1 MLYSKIM
8 KLEERLELFKEKIKT
23 KDFLECKGLGN
34 EIPYWIF
41 DYEPEKELLVR
52 DTISKLISGFESKYS
67 IKIIEINLYDLCLK
81 ILNQKLSDEKI
92 TQFEQKKGSNTLLEK
107 VRLILN
113 QEATKKE
120 IAETLQG
127 EYDLIFLTGVG
138 NAWPMVRAHSVLNN
152 LHSVTGKKP
161 LVLFYPGKFSGLDLS
176 LFGEFKSKNYYRA
189 FRLMPEAM

>member
-1 MLYSKIM
+1 M

-23 KDFLECKGLGN
+23 TDFLECKGLGN

-52 DTISKLISGFESKYS
+52 DTIEKMVTSFETKYS
-67 IKIIEINLYDLCLK
+67 LKIIEINLYDLCLK
-81 ILNQKLSDEKI
+81 ILSQKLSDEKI
-92 TQFEQKKGSNTLLEK
+92 IQFEKKKGSDALLEK
-107 VRLILN
+107 IRLILN
-113 QEATKKE
+113 QDATKKE
-120 IAETLQG
+120 ISEILQG
-127 EYDLIFLTGVG
+127 NYDIIFLTGVG

-161 LVLFYPGKFSGLDLS
+161 LVMFYPGKFSGLDLS

>member
-1 MLYSKIM
+1 M

-23 KDFLECKGLGN
+23 TDFLDCKGLGN

-52 DTISKLISGFESKYS
+52 DTIEKMISSFESKHS
-67 IKIIEINLYDLCLK
+67 IKIVEINLYNLCLK
-81 ILNQKLSDEKI
+81 ILNQKLTDEKI
-92 TQFEQKKGSNTLLEK
+92 IQFEKKKGSDALLENI
-107 VRLILN
+107 RLILN

-120 IAETLQG
+120 ITEILKVD
-127 EYDLIFLTGVG
+127 YNLIFLTGVG
-138 NAWPMVRAHSVLNN
+138 NAWPMTRAHSVLNN

-161 LVLFYPGKFSGLDLS
+161 LVMFYPGKFSGLDLS

>member
-1 MLYSKIM
+1 MLYSKFM
-8 KLEERLELFKEKIKT
+8 KLEEHLELFKEKIKT
-23 KDFLECKGLGN
+23 KDFLVCKGLGN

-52 DTISKLISGFESKYS
+52 DTIEKMVTSFETKYS
-67 IKIIEINLYDLCLK
+67 LKIIEINLYDLCLK
-81 ILNQKLSDEKI
+81 ILSQKLSDEKI
-92 TQFEQKKGSNTLLEK
+92 IQFEKKKGSDALLEK
-107 VRLILN
+107 IRLILN

-120 IAETLQG
+120 ISEILQG
-127 EYDLIFLTGVG
+127 DYDIIFLTGVG
-138 NAWPMVRAHSVLNN
+138 NAWPIVRAHSVLNN

-161 LVLFYPGKFSGLDLS
+161 LVMFYPGKFSGLDLS

>member
-1 MLYSKIM
+1 MLYYKIM

-41 DYEPEKELLVR
+41 DYEPENELLIR
-52 DTISKLISGFESKYS
+52 DTISKLTSSFESKHS

-81 ILNQKLSDEKI
+81 ILNQKITDEKLI
-92 TQFEQKKGSNTLLEK
+92 QFEKKKGSDALLEK
-107 VRLILN
+107 IRLILN
-113 QEATKKE
+113 QDITRKE
-120 IAETLQG
+120 ISEMLRVDC
-127 EYDLIFLTGVG
+127 DLIFLTGIG

-161 LVLFYPGKFSGLDLS
+161 LILFYPGKFSGLDLS

-189 FRLMPEAM
+189 FRLRPEVI

>member
-1 MLYSKIM
+1 M
-8 KLEERLELFKEKIKT
+8 KLEKRLELFKERIKT

-52 DTISKLISGFESKYS
+52 DTISKLISSFESKHS
-67 IKIIEINLYDLCLK
+67 IKITEINLYDLCLK
-81 ILNQKLSDEKI
+81 ILSQKLADEKLI
-92 TQFEQKKGSNTLLEK
+92 QFEKKKGSDALLEK

-120 IAETLQG
+120 ISEMLDVD
-127 EYDLIFLTGVG
+127 YDLIFLTGVG

-152 LHSVTGKKP
+152 LHSITDKKP

-176 LFGEFKSKNYYRA
+176 LFGKFKTKNYYRA
-189 FRLMPEAM
+189 FRLMPEVM

>member
-1 MLYSKIM
+1 M

-52 DTISKLISGFESKYS
+52 DTIEKMVTSFETKYS
-67 IKIIEINLYDLCLK
+67 LKIIEINLYDLCLK
-81 ILNQKLSDEKI
+81 ILSQKLSDEKI
-92 TQFEQKKGSNTLLEK
+92 TQFEKKKGSDALLEK
-107 VRLILN
+107 IRLILN
-113 QEATKKE
+113 QEATKKKISE
-120 IAETLQG
+120 MLQ
-127 EYDLIFLTGVG
+127 EDYDIIFLTGVG

-161 LVLFYPGKFSGLDLS
+161 LVMFYPGKFSGLDLS

>member
-1 MLYSKIM
+1 M

-23 KDFLECKGLGN
+23 RDFLECKGLGN

-52 DTISKLISGFESKYS
+52 DTISKLVSSFESKHS
-67 IKIIEINLYDLCLK
+67 IKIIEINLYDLCLRV
-81 ILNQKLSDEKI
+81 LNQKITDEKLI
-92 TQFEQKKGSNTLLEK
+92 QFEEKKGSDALLEK

-120 IAETLQG
+120 IAEILKVD
-127 EYDLIFLTGVG
+127 YDLIFLTGVG

-152 LHSVTGKKP
+152 LHSITGKKP

-189 FRLMPEAM
+189 FQLMPEKT

>member
-1 MLYSKIM
+1 M

-23 KDFLECKGLGN
+23 TEFLECRGLGN

-52 DTISKLISGFESKYS
+52 DTIEKMVLSFESKHS

-81 ILNQKLSDEKI
+81 ILSQKLSDEKI
-92 TQFEQKKGSNTLLEK
+92 IQFERKKGSDALLEK
-107 VRLILN
+107 IRLILN
-113 QEATKKE
+113 QETTKKE
-120 IAETLQG
+120 IAEMLNVD
-127 EYDLIFLTGVG
+127 YNLIFLTGVG

-152 LHSVTGKKP
+152 LHSVTSKKP
-161 LVLFYPGKFSGLDLS
+161 LVVFYPGKFSGLDLS
-176 LFGEFKSKNYYRA
+176 LFSEFKSKNYYRA

>member
-1 MLYSKIM
+1 M

-41 DYEPEKELLVR
+41 DYEPENELLIR
-52 DTISKLISGFESKYS
+52 DTISKLTSSFESKHS

-81 ILNQKLSDEKI
+81 ILNQKITDEKLI
-92 TQFEQKKGSNTLLEK
+92 QFEKKKGSDALLEK
-107 VRLILN
+107 IRLILN
-113 QEATKKE
+113 QDITRKE
-120 IAETLQG
+120 ISEMLRVDC
-127 EYDLIFLTGVG
+127 DLIFLTGIG

-161 LVLFYPGKFSGLDLS
+161 LILFYPGKFSGLDLS

-189 FRLMPEAM
+189 FRLRPEVI

>member
-1 MLYSKIM
+1 MLYSKFM

-23 KDFLECKGLGN
+23 TDFLECKGLGN

-41 DYEPEKELLVR
+41 DYEPDKELLVR
-52 DTISKLISGFESKYS
+52 DTIEKMVTGFETKYS
-67 IKIIEINLYDLCLK
+67 LKIIEINLYDLCLK
-81 ILNQKLSDEKI
+81 ILSQKLSDEKI
-92 TQFEQKKGSNTLLEK
+92 TQFERKKGSDALLEK
-107 VRLILN
+107 IRLILN
-113 QEATKKE
+113 QDATKKE
-120 IAETLQG
+120 ISEILQG
-127 EYDLIFLTGVG
+127 NYDIIFLTGVG

-161 LVLFYPGKFSGLDLS
+161 LVMFYPGKFSGLDLS

>member
-1 MLYSKIM
+1 M
-8 KLEERLELFKEKIKT
+8 KLEEHLELFKEKIKT
-23 KDFLECKGLGN
+23 KDFLVCKGLGN

-52 DTISKLISGFESKYS
+52 DTIEKMVTSFETKYS
-67 IKIIEINLYDLCLK
+67 LKIIEINLYDLCLK
-81 ILNQKLSDEKI
+81 ILSQKLSDEKI
-92 TQFEQKKGSNTLLEK
+92 IQFEKKKGSDALLEK
-107 VRLILN
+107 IRLILN

-120 IAETLQG
+120 ISEILQG
-127 EYDLIFLTGVG
+127 DYDIIFLTGVG
-138 NAWPMVRAHSVLNN
+138 NAWPIVRAHSVLNN

-161 LVLFYPGKFSGLDLS
+161 LVMFYPGKFSGLDLS

>member
-1 MLYSKIM
+1 M
-8 KLEERLELFKEKIKT
+8 KLEERIELFKEKIKT
-23 KDFLECKGLGN
+23 TDFLECRGLGN

-52 DTISKLISGFESKYS
+52 DTLSKLISSSESKYS
-67 IKIIEINLYDLCLK
+67 IKIIEINLYNLCLK
-81 ILNQKLSDEKI
+81 ILNQKLADEKLI
-92 TQFEQKKGSNTLLEK
+92 PFEKKKGSDALLEK

-113 QEATKKE
+113 QEVTKKE
-120 IAETLQG
+120 ISDILKVD
-127 EYDLIFLTGVG
+127 YDLIFLTGVG

-189 FRLMPEAM
+189 FQLMPEAL

>member
-1 MLYSKIM
+1 M

-34 EIPYWIF
+34 EIPYWVF
-41 DYEPEKELLVR
+41 DYEPEKELLLR
-52 DTISKLISGFESKYS
+52 DTIEKMVTSFETKHSL
-67 IKIIEINLYDLCLK
+67 KIIEINLYDLCLK
-81 ILNQKLSDEKI
+81 ILSQKLSDEKI
-92 TQFEQKKGSNTLLEK
+92 IQFEKKKGSDALLEK
-107 VRLILN
+107 IRLILN
-113 QEATKKE
+113 QDTTKKE
-120 IAETLQG
+120 IAGILQG
-127 EYDLIFLTGVG
+127 NYDIIFLTGIG

-161 LVLFYPGKFSGLDLS
+161 LVMFYPGKFSGLDLS

>member
-1 MLYSKIM
+1 M
-8 KLEERLELFKEKIKT
+8 KLEGRLELFKEKIKT
-23 KDFLECKGLGN
+23 KEFLECKGLGN

-52 DTISKLISGFESKYS
+52 DTISKLISSSESKHS
-67 IKIIEINLYDLCLK
+67 IKIIEINLYNLCLK
-81 ILNQKLSDEKI
+81 ILNQKIADVKLI
-92 TQFEQKKGSNTLLEK
+92 QFEKKKGSDALLEK

-120 IAETLQG
+120 IAEIFKVD
-127 EYDLIFLTGVG
+127 YDLIFLTGVG

-152 LHSVTGKKP
+152 LHSITGKKP
-161 LVLFYPGKFSGLDLS
+161 LVLFYPGKFTGLDLS

-189 FRLMPEAM
+189 FQLMPEAT

>member
-1 MLYSKIM
+1 M

-52 DTISKLISGFESKYS
+52 DTIEKMVTGFKTKYS
-67 IKIIEINLYDLCLK
+67 LKIIEINLYDLCLK
-81 ILNQKLSDEKI
+81 ILSQKLSDEKI
-92 TQFEQKKGSNTLLEK
+92 IQFEKKKGSDVLLEK
-107 VRLILN
+107 IRLILN
-113 QEATKKE
+113 QEVTKKE
-120 IAETLQG
+120 IAGILQG
-127 EYDLIFLTGVG
+127 DYDIIFLTGVG
-138 NAWPMVRAHSVLNN
+138 NAWPFVRAHSVLNN

-161 LVLFYPGKFSGLDLS
+161 LVMFYPGKYSGLDLS

-189 FRLMPEAM
+189 FRLMPEAI

>member
-1 MLYSKIM
+1 M

-52 DTISKLISGFESKYS
+52 DTIEKMVTNFESKYS
-67 IKIIEINLYDLCLK
+67 VKIIEINLYDLCLK
-81 ILNQKLSDEKI
+81 ILSQKLSDEKI
-92 TQFEQKKGSNTLLEK
+92 TQFEMKKGSDALLEK
-107 VRLILN
+107 IRLILN

-120 IAETLQG
+120 ISERLQG
-127 EYDLIFLTGVG
+127 DYNIIFLTGVG

-152 LHSVTGKKP
+152 LHSITGKKP
-161 LVLFYPGKFSGLDLS
+161 LVMFYPGKFSGLDLS

>member
-1 MLYSKIM
+1 M
-8 KLEERLELFKEKIKT
+8 KLEERLELFKEKVKA
-23 KDFLECKGLGN
+23 KDFLACKGLGN

-67 IKIIEINLYDLCLK
+67 IKIIEINLYSLCLK
-81 ILNQKLSDEKI
+81 ILNQKLTDEKLI
-92 TQFEQKKGSNTLLEK
+92 QFEKKKGSDALLEK
-107 VRLILN
+107 IRLILN
-113 QEATKKE
+113 QEVTKKE
-120 IAETLQG
+120 IAEIVDG

-138 NAWPMVRAHSVLNN
+138 NAWPMLRAHSVLNN

-161 LVLFYPGKFSGLDLS
+161 LILFYPGKFSGLDLS

>member
-1 MLYSKIM
+1 M

-23 KDFLECKGLGN
+23 RDFLECKGLGN

-52 DTISKLISGFESKYS
+52 DTINKLISGFESKHS
-67 IKIIEINLYDLCLK
+67 IKIIEIDLYKLCLK
-81 ILNQKLSDEKI
+81 ILSQKLTDEKLI
-92 TQFEQKKGSNTLLEK
+92 QFEKKKGSDALLEK

-120 IAETLQG
+120 ISEILKVN
-127 EYDLIFLTGVG
+127 YDLIFLTGVG
-138 NAWPMVRAHSVLNN
+138 NAWPMTRAHTVLNN

>member
-1 MLYSKIM
+1 VLHSEIV
-8 KLEERLELFKEKIKT
+8 KLEGRLELFKEKIKT

-52 DTISKLISGFESKYS
+52 DTINKLISNFESKDS
-67 IKIIEINLYDLCLK
+67 IKIIEINLYNLCLK
-81 ILNQKLSDEKI
+81 ILSQKITDEKLI
-92 TQFEQKKGSNTLLEK
+92 QFETKKGSDALLEK

-113 QEATKKE
+113 QEATRKK
-120 IAETLQG
+120 IAELFKVD
-127 EYDLIFLTGVG
+127 YDLIFLTGVG

-189 FRLMPEAM
+189 FQLMPETT

>member
-1 MLYSKIM
+1 M

-23 KDFLECKGLGN
+23 RDFLECKGLGN

-52 DTISKLISGFESKYS
+52 DTINKLISGFESKQFDF
-67 IKIIEINLYDLCLK
+67 KTIIEIDLYKLCLK
-81 ILNQKLSDEKI
+81 ILSQKLTDEKLI
-92 TQFEQKKGSNTLLEK
+92 QFEKKKGSDALLEK

-120 IAETLQG
+120 ISEILKVD
-127 EYDLIFLTGVG
+127 YDLIFLTGVG
-138 NAWPMVRAHSVLNN
+138 NAWPMTRAHTVLNN

-161 LVLFYPGKFSGLDLS
+161 LILFYPGKFSGLDLS